1 MPAFKMAV
9 GRQKGLIDKE
19 SVNKSSSADLQAR
32 ESLRRRGCQAHERVE
47 QTKEV
52 LKYVKARERWD

>member
-1 MPAFKMAV
+1 MAV
-9 GRQKGLIDKE
+9 GRQKRLIDKE

-32 ESLRRRGCQAHERVE
+32 ESLSRRGCQARERVE